1 MTTHDVDYHQEKFG
15 KKEVLSKTEE
25 DINSNEST
33 MKRDFT
39 QKVLTE
45 TAKPF
50 RPPGGALSL
59 NIFKNIIFSWTW
71 KNNTWNRKC
80 E

>member
-15 KKEVLSKTEE
+15 KKELLSKKEE
-25 DINSNEST
+25 HINSNEST

-50 RPPGGALSL
+50 RPPGGALSFL
-59 NIFKNIIFSWTW
+59 SVFKIRDEFF
-71 KNNTWNRKC
+71 K
-80 E
+80 

>member
-15 KKEVLSKTEE
+15 KKEVLSKKEE

-50 RPPGGALSL
+50 RPPGGALFSL
-59 NIFKNIIFSWTW
+59 L
-71 KNNTWNRKC
+71 
-80 E
+80 

>member
-15 KKEVLSKTEE
+15 KKEVLSKKEE

-50 RPPGGALSL
+50 RPPGGALEFFLSFL
-59 NIFKNIIFSWTW
+59 
-71 KNNTWNRKC
+71 
-80 E
+80 

>member
-50 RPPGGALSL
+50 RPPGGAL
-59 NIFKNIIFSWTW
+59 
-71 KNNTWNRKC
+71 
-80 E
+80 

>member
-50 RPPGGALSL
+50 RPPGGALSPLQFL
-59 NIFKNIIFSWTW
+59 NHYFQLDLEEQYLEQKM
-71 KNNTWNRKC
+71 
-80 E
+80 